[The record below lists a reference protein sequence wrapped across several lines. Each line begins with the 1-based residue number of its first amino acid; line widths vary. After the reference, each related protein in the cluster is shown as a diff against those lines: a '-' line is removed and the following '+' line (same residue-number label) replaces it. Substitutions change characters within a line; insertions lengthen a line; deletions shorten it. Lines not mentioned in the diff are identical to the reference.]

1 MKLGIIGLG
10 RVAWLLDKDPL
21 RPKPATHW
29 GAWQLVKGV
38 RLAAVCDRDP
48 ARLEAFLDEHPKVRG
63 YTDYRQMLREEPLD
77 LLSIAA
83 YADTRQAMVS
93 LACRS
98 GVKGIWCEK
107 AMGTS
112 LEDALKIERAVKRH
126 KVQLAMSY
134 PRRWGA
140 AYQWVA
146 QALQQGDLGRLESI
160 NVQFPGNF
168 IHTGTHAFDVLRMWC
183 GEAVAVQ
190 GWLEGGS
197 QHIQDSG
204 YRFETQFDEARPQ
217 NDLGGFGLI
226 WFENGA
232 RATLQAGAKNYFR
245 FEFELLT
252 DRAMVRL
259 GNSQRELWQVAS
271 SPRFTGFQELQ
282 KVDFPSLQER
292 NVFSAVAFNLAEAVS
307 KAKKE
312 QPSQGAGASKKA
324 AFKPVLCDAT
334 DGRKALEIGLALH
347 QSHAGG
353 NTVVRMQELSQ
364 TLKVQNR

>member
-29 GAWQLVKGV
+29 GAWQTLKGV
-38 RLAAVCDRDP
+38 KLTAVCDRDP
-48 ARLEAFLDEHPKVRG
+48 ERLEAFLKEHPKARG
-63 YTDYRQMLREEPLD
+63 YTDYGQMLKAEPLD

-126 KVQLAMSY
+126 KVHLAMSY

-146 QALQQGDLGRLESI
+146 QALESGELGRLESV
-160 NVQFPGNF
+160 NVQFPSNF

-183 GEAVAVQ
+183 GEVVAAQ

-204 YRFETQFDEARPQ
+204 YRFSTQFNEATPQ
-217 NDLGGFGLI
+217 NDLGGFGVL

-232 RATLQAGAKNYFR
+232 RATLQASAKNYFR

-252 DRAMVRL
+252 DRAMVRI

-282 KVDFPSLQER
+282 KVAFPTLKEH
-292 NVFSAVAFNLAEAVS
+292 NVFAAVAQNLATAVRQS
-307 KAKKE
+307 QRAENNKGQSEPAKQKR
-312 QPSQGAGASKKA
+312 
-324 AFKPVLCDAT
+324 VLCDAT
-334 DGRKALEIGLALH
+334 DGRKALEIGIALH
-347 QSHAGG
+347 QSHALG
-353 NTVVRMQELSQ
+353 NQRVP
-364 TLKVQNR
+364 LKDLQPRLRIQNR